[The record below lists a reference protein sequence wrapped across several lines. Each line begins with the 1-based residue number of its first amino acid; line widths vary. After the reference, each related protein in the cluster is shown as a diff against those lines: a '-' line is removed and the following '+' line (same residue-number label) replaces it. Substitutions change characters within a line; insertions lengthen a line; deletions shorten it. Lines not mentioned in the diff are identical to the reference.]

1 MVLEGDGLGFLF
13 LFSDLLGVR
22 LRLRLFRVSRA
33 GPDLQIYKTKPECG
47 PRPPHKFLTE
57 LP

>member
-22 LRLRLFRVSRA
+22 LPLRFFRVTRA
-33 GPDLQIYKTKPECG
+33 GPEPLIRLNPN
-47 PRPPHKFLTE
+47 
-57 LP
+57 